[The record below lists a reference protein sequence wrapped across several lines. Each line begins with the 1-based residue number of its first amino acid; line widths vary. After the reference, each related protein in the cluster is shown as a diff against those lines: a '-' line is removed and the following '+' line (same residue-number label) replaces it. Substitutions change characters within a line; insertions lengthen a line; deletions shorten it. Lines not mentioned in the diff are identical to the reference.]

1 MSGVEENNCYKNEE
15 IPSSNVA
22 SVNLQETKLDLFEE
36 FHFESQLTADLPTV
50 SSRVECHPKVY
61 LLIICLAFKVKYNL
75 SKACLQD
82 HLRILSLTTE
92 CSIEEIKSAAKC
104 F

>member
-22 SVNLQETKLDLFEE
+22 SVNDLQETKLDLFEE

-50 SSRVECHPKVY
+50 SSRVECHPK
-61 LLIICLAFKVKYNL
+61 
-75 SKACLQD
+75 ACLQD